1 MKLFLLL
8 IWLPASMALAACD
21 LSDRLTRQGEVI
33 HDRLNHLEWQACSL
47 GSQWQEGKGCVGTPA
62 LLTLLEAKDEAAR
75 LGEGWRLPTIE
86 ELFTLLD
93 ENCRMPMTDPNF
105 FPDIHDNGENEPP
118 TGPPAPLRRC
128 RNWSITSTLCTDSS
142 TAIPIVSLKPLGW
155 CAPAPEQ
162 SHGA

>member
-8 IWLPASMALAACD
+8 LWLPASMALAACD

-33 HDRLNHLEWQACSL
+33 HDRLNQLEWQACSL
-47 GSQWQEGKGCVGTPA
+47 GSQWLEGKGCVGTPA

-93 ENCRMPMTDPNF
+93 EDCRAPMTDPNF
-105 FPDIHDNGENEPP
+105 FPDIHDNGENA
-118 TGPPAPLRRC
+118 APY
-128 RNWSITSTLCTDSS
+128 WTSS
-142 TAIPIVSLKPLGW
+142 TIEEM
-155 CAPAPEQ
+155 PELVYYIDFM
-162 SHGA
+162 HGLIDGHTDRFAQAARLVRSRP

>member
-8 IWLPASMALAACD
+8 LWLPASMALAACD

-47 GSQWQEGKGCVGTPA
+47 GSQWLEGKGCVGTPA

-93 ENCRMPMTDPNF
+93 ENCRAPMTDPRF
-105 FPDIHDNGENEPP
+105 FSDIHDNGENA
-118 TGPPAPLRRC
+118 APY
-128 RNWSITSTLCTDSS
+128 WTSSSIEKM
-142 TAIPIVSLKPLGW
+142 P
-155 CAPAPEQ
+155 
-162 SHGA
+162 